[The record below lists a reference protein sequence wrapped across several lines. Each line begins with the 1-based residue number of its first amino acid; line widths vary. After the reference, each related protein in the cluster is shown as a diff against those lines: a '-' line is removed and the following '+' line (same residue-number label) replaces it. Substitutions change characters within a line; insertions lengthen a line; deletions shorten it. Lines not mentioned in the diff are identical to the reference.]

1 MCNMKVRLLILVLAI
16 VLPAGTLYAEEGG
29 FDVSATSIASVAQ
42 KVQWHGYYEFEYWI
56 TQGKNS
62 SFDAHK
68 ITTWMGLPI
77 NDNVF
82 LSTEI
87 EYEHFPRLRDKDQRS
102 GGSGEI
108 KLDNAMLRIT
118 PVENTV
124 VFLGV
129 FYVPFGIE
137 HFSYPGHKNK
147 LVTRPKVMKSGG
159 IVPGTWS
166 DVGIGINQ
174 TFAGIGQADVFVLN
188 GDAKNGGI
196 SRDSKS
202 GGNDSKTFG
211 ARLQLDKLIPGFN
224 IGVSYASGKWDTDD
238 NDISDRLGFHLRIDT
253 DKIFGIDMAPVF
265 IAEYVTGKDENA
277 SSVAGEDKE
286 VSGYYA
292 QISSRVY
299 PKLELVARYGR
310 YDNDEKKAGNRKD
323 ETSIGFVLHLLDHV
337 QMKAE
342 YQWNKEEG
350 NTVENDTTVFQ
361 IVADW

>member
-1 MCNMKVRLLILVLAI
+1 MKMRMLILVLAI
-16 VLPAGTLYAEEGG
+16 FFTASFLHAEEGGG
-29 FDVSATSIASVAQ
+29 FDVSATSIASIAQ

-56 TQGKNS
+56 TEGKND
-62 SFDAHK
+62 SFDVHK

-77 NDNVF
+77 NDKVF
-82 LSTEI
+82 LSTEV
-87 EYEHFPRLRDKDQRS
+87 EYEHFPRMRDKDQRS

-118 PVENTV
+118 PIENTV
-124 VFLGV
+124 VFLGA

-147 LVTRPKVMKSGG
+147 LITRPKVMKSGS

-174 TFAGIGQADVFVLN
+174 TFAGIGQADVFVIN

-202 GGNDSKTFG
+202 GGNDNKSFG
-211 ARLQLDKLIPGFN
+211 ARLQLDKMITGVN
-224 IGVSYASGKWDTDD
+224 IGASYVSGKWDTDD
-238 NDISDRLGFHLRIDT
+238 NDISNRLGVHLRIDT
-253 DKIFGIDMAPVF
+253 DKISGIDMAPVF
-265 IAEYVTGKDENA
+265 IAEYVTGEDENA

-286 VSGYYA
+286 VTGYYA
-292 QISSRVY
+292 QISSRVH
-299 PKLELVARYGR
+299 PKFELVARYGQ
-310 YDNDEKKAGNRKD
+310 YDNDKKKTGNRKD
-323 ETSIGFVLHLLDHV
+323 ELSIGFVLHLLDHV
-337 QMKAE
+337 QIKTE
-342 YQWNKEEG
+342 YQHNEEEG
-350 NTVENDTTVFQ
+350 STVDNNTTVFQ